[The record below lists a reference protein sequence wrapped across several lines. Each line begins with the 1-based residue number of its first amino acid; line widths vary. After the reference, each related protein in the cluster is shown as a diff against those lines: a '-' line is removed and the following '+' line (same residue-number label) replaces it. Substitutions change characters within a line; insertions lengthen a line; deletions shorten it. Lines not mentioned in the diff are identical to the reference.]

1 MVGTDHHRKRRELK
15 MNAFT
20 KRSMQVSN
28 ALIDAENMFMDV
40 YDQLDEML
48 TSGMLTK
55 QEYDRIIDQYFDAG
69 DRLLVCIG
77 NILAIL
83 DELEEQKS
91 DHSEE
96 VQK

>member
-1 MVGTDHHRKRRELK
+1 
-15 MNAFT
+15 MNTFT

-48 TSGMLTK
+48 TGGLLTRE
-55 QEYDRIIDQYFDAG
+55 EYDRIIDQYFDAG
-69 DRLLVCIG
+69 DKLMVCIG

-91 DHSEE
+91 DHNTE
-96 VQK
+96 VKK

>member
-1 MVGTDHHRKRRELK
+1 MRGDK
-15 MNAFT
+15 MNTFA

-28 ALIDAENMFMDV
+28 ALIEAENMFMDV
-40 YDQLDEML
+40 YDQLDDML
-48 TSGMLTK
+48 TSGMLTRE
-55 QEYDRIIDQYFDAG
+55 EYNRIIDQYFDAG

-91 DHSEE
+91 DHNEE
-96 VQK
+96 AEK

>member
-1 MVGTDHHRKRRELK
+1 MRGAK
-15 MNAFT
+15 MNTFS
-20 KRSMQVSN
+20 KRCMQVSN
-28 ALIDAENMFMDV
+28 ELINAENTYMDV

-48 TSGMLTK
+48 TDGLLTK

-83 DELEEQKS
+83 DELEKQKY

>member
-1 MVGTDHHRKRRELK
+1 MNTFAKRC
-15 MNAFT
+15 
-20 KRSMQVSN
+20 MQVSN
-28 ALIDAENMFMDV
+28 ALIDAENTFMDV

-48 TSGMLTK
+48 TDGLLTRE
-55 QEYDRIIDQYFDAG
+55 EYNRIIDQYFDAG

>member
-1 MVGTDHHRKRRELK
+1 
-15 MNAFT
+15 
-20 KRSMQVSN
+20 MQVSN
-28 ALIDAENMFMDV
+28 ELIDAENTFMDV
-40 YDQLDEML
+40 YDLLDEML
-48 TSGMLTK
+48 TDGLLTK

-91 DHSEE
+91 DHNEE
-96 VQK
+96 AQK

>member
-1 MVGTDHHRKRRELK
+1 
-15 MNAFT
+15 MNTFT

-28 ALIDAENMFMDV
+28 ALIEAENMFMDV

-48 TSGMLTK
+48 TGGLLTK

-69 DRLLVCIG
+69 DKLLVCIG

-83 DELEEQKS
+83 DELEKQKS
-91 DHSEE
+91 DQSEE
-96 VQK
+96 VEK

>member
-1 MVGTDHHRKRRELK
+1 MRGAK
-15 MNAFT
+15 MNAFA
-20 KRSMQVSN
+20 KRCMQVSN
-28 ALIDAENMFMDV
+28 ELIEAENTFMDV
-40 YDQLDEML
+40 YDRLDEML
-48 TSGMLTK
+48 TDGLLTRE
-55 QEYDRIIDQYFDAG
+55 EYNRIIDQYFDAG

-96 VQK
+96 VEK

>member
-1 MVGTDHHRKRRELK
+1 MSDF
-15 MNAFT
+15 A
-20 KRSMQVSN
+20 KRSMRVSN
-28 ALIDAENMFMDV
+28 ELIEAENTFMDV

-48 TSGMLTK
+48 TGGLLTK

-69 DRLLVCIG
+69 DKLLVCIG

>member
-1 MVGTDHHRKRRELK
+1 MRGAK
-15 MNAFT
+15 MNTFA
-20 KRSMQVSN
+20 KRCMQVSN
-28 ALIDAENMFMDV
+28 ALIGAENMFMDV
-40 YDQLDEML
+40 YDQLDKML
-48 TSGMLTK
+48 TDGLLTRE
-55 QEYDRIIDQYFDAG
+55 EYNRIIDQYFDAG
-69 DRLLVCIG
+69 DKLLVCIG

>member
-1 MVGTDHHRKRRELK
+1 MDTF
-15 MNAFT
+15 A

-48 TSGMLTK
+48 TDGMLTRE
-55 QEYDRIIDQYFDAG
+55 EYNRIIDQYFDAG
-69 DRLLVCIG
+69 DKLLGCIG

>member
-1 MVGTDHHRKRRELK
+1 MD
-15 MNAFT
+15 AFT

-28 ALIDAENMFMDV
+28 TLIDAENVFMDV

-48 TSGMLTK
+48 TGGLLTK

-91 DHSEE
+91 DHNKET
-96 VQK
+96 QK

>member
-1 MVGTDHHRKRRELK
+1 
-15 MNAFT
+15 MNTFA

-28 ALIDAENMFMDV
+28 TLIEAENMFMDV